1 MPMTVVQLT
10 DTLSH
15 VALDGQL
22 TMMGVDRLT
31 GQFHENIINR
41 RVNAIIDLSKMSFI
55 ASAGIGM
62 LLDARKQLQRDGMQV
77 ILLAPQ
83 PAVEQTFV
91 TARLDKVFA
100 ILHSMDEVEDFLS
113 K

>member
-1 MPMTVVQLT
+1 MPLTVIELT

-31 GQFHENIINR
+31 GQFYEHIINR
-41 RVNAIIDLSKMSFI
+41 AVDAVVDLSKVTFI
-55 ASAGIGM
+55 SSAGIGM
-62 LLDARKQLQRDGMQV
+62 LLDARKQLQRDGAKV
-77 ILLAPQ
+77 IILGAQ
-83 PAVEQTFV
+83 PAVEQTLI
-91 TARLDKVFA
+91 TARLDKVFEMA
-100 ILHSMDEVEDFLS
+100 PDMAAVKELFE